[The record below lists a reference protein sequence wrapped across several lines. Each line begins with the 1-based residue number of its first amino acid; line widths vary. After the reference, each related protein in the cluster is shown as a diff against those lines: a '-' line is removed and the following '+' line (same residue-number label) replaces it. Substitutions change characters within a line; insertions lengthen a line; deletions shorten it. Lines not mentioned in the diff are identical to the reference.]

1 MAMLLQRLQEIFHD
15 PAYMKGVTNY
25 FDLDVPFLMKSPL
38 PLRKCLHIP
47 VTFNYVSHIMRK
59 PFFAIC
65 EQQRLRSACASVQ
78 SDQQFVVRCLD
89 SIISSFYIGSSM
101 PLASFCS

>member
-1 MAMLLQRLQEIFHD
+1 MVMLLQRLQEIFHD

-47 VTFNYVSHIMRK
+47 VTFNYVSHIMRNLFLPYANNK
-59 PFFAIC
+59 G
-65 EQQRLRSACASVQ
+65 
-78 SDQQFVVRCLD
+78 SDQPAHPCSL
-89 SIISSFYIGSSM
+89 ISTLLF
-101 PLASFCS
+101 AA